1 MSGFLMT
8 FLWRVKAF
16 LRSHGMIWY
25 LLMWTTWFLFLYIGL
40 YTIDSMKTL
49 TDAELHVLKVEPL
62 SRLKELAR
70 VSYFCFISMYGL
82 SKDHEFVSKALK
94 KLCDLALI
102 DLNIL
107 ISMLMYVSSL
117 CCSKNPLFKIFPNV
131 WSLPNYF

>member
-1 MSGFLMT
+1 MLNEWVFNDISMTCESFLALSWNDLI
-8 FLWRVKAF
+8 FINVD
-16 LRSHGMIWY
+16 Y
-25 LLMWTTWFLFLYIGL
+25 LIFILIYRIVYHRFYE
-40 YTIDSMKTL
+40 DS
-49 TDAELHVLKVEPL
+49 AELHVLKVEPL

-107 ISMLMYVSSL
+107 ISMLMYVSS
-117 CCSKNPLFKIFPNV
+117 
-131 WSLPNYF
+131 